1 MINQTGTIAEPES
14 LLLTTTSVTD
24 VKAWAAGESGAYTVG
39 SIKIVNQDTTDR
51 KVTVWWTKDS
61 TDYRIFEAIVGAN
74 STIDAVDQP
83 FKLVPKLTARKI
95 RAQAA
100 TANVITVNVI
110 YTEGGQTGPNALG

>member
-1 MINQTGTIAEPES
+1 MINQTGNIAEPTS

-24 VKAWAAGESGAYTVG
+24 VLAFTAGTGGSYTIGA
-39 SIKIVNQDTTDR
+39 IKIVNQDTTDR

-83 FKLVPKLTARKI
+83 FQLIPKQQARKI

-100 TANVITVNVI
+100 TANVITVSVI
-110 YTEGGQTGPNALG
+110 YTQGTQQTQNVSG

>member
-1 MINQTGTIAEPES
+1 MIHQTGNLAEPTS

-24 VKAWAAGESGAYTVG
+24 VLAFAAGDSGAFTVG

-61 TDYRIFEAIVGAN
+61 TDYRLFEAIVGAN

-110 YTEGGQTGPNALG
+110 YTEGTQSIPNALG

>member
-1 MINQTGTIAEPES
+1 MINQTGNIAEPTS

-24 VKAWAAGESGAYTVG
+24 VLSLAASTSGSYTVG
-39 SIKIVNQDTTDR
+39 SIKIVNQDSTDR
-51 KVTVWWTKDS
+51 KVTIWWTKDS

-83 FKLVPKLTARKI
+83 FKLVPQTTARKI

-100 TANVITVNVI
+100 TANVVTINII
-110 YTEGGQTGPNALG
+110 YTQGSQQTQNVSG

>member
-24 VKAWAAGESGAYTVG
+24 VLALAAGDSGAFTVG

-51 KVTVWWTKDS
+51 KVTVWWTKDT

-100 TANVITVNVI
+100 AANVVTVNVI
-110 YTEGGQTGPNALG
+110 FTENSQSIPNVSG

>member
-24 VKAWAAGESGAYTVG
+24 VLAYAAGDTGAFTIG

-51 KVTVWWTKDS
+51 KVTVWWTKDA

-83 FKLVPKLTARKI
+83 FKLQPKLTARKI

-100 TANVITVNVI
+100 AANVVTVNVI
-110 YTEGGQTGPNALG
+110 FTENSQSIPNVSG